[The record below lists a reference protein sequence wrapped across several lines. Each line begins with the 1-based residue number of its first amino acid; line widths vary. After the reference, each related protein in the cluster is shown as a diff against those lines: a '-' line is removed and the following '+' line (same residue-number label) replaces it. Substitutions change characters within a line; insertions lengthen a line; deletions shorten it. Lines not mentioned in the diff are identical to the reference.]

1 MSIYAQARQ
10 MGFSVLGAL
19 APSEGQDSHCQYF
32 TDDGGNTYIVRRGIL
47 TIISADGKVYC

>member
-10 MGFSVLGAL
+10 MGFSVSGAL